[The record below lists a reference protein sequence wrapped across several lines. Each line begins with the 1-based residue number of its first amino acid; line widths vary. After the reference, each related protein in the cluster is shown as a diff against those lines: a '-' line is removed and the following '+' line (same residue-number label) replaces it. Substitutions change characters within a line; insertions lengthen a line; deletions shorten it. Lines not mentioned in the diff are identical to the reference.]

1 MNTSIDHQV
10 IPLPSVQPEI
20 DLDEVLKKSKKEALS
35 DKKYIQEV
43 ERISNFLNNIK
54 SSKPS
59 DVDYIDKMQGQ
70 NNPFLDSLFE
80 NSQILED
87 NMCQYPECFSGVSGE
102 LLQSIRIIDSA
113 VNVPDSEGHAHVLKR
128 GDLIIRYD
136 SGKGNKGYVVKS
148 GMRSSRYKEKY
159 LSSSSELNYQV
170 VGPDNRS
177 LNTDWLFLC
186 DNLISSI
193 AIHDATGVMTVAIP
207 VFDKLLID
215 EIQKEYS
222 NKKLM
227 WFSDSNHQIDKSNQE
242 VSIALPVGRKGQSWA
257 ECRDIL
263 NTEHNLKQSI
273 IEFKSMLRTSMK
285 HALH

>member
-1 MNTSIDHQV
+1 MNTSIDYQV
-10 IPLPSVQPEI
+10 IPLPPIQPEI
-20 DLDEVLKKSKKEALS
+20 DLDEVLKKSKKDALS

-54 SSKPS
+54 SSKPA

-102 LLQSIRIIDSA
+102 LLQSIRIIDGD
-113 VNVPDSEGHAHVLKR
+113 VNVPDSEGQVHVLKR
-128 GDLIIRYD
+128 GDLIIRYE
-136 SGKGNKGYVVKS
+136 SGKGNKGYIVKS
-148 GMRSSRYKEKY
+148 GIRSNRYKEKY
-159 LSSSSELNYQV
+159 LSSSRELNYQLI
-170 VGPDNRS
+170 GLDNRS
-177 LNTDWLFLC
+177 LNADWLFLC

-207 VFDKLLID
+207 VFEKSLVD
-215 EIQKEYS
+215 EIQKEFS
-222 NKKLM
+222 NIILM

-242 VSIALPVGRKGQSWA
+242 VSIALPIGRKGQSWS

-263 NTEHNLKQSI
+263 NTEHDLKQSI